1 MTTMVKSKNLYVVL
15 MAGGVGVRFWP
26 FSRNARPKQFLD
38 ILGVGSSLLQSTYKR
53 FLRVCLPENIFV
65 VTSQEYVGLTRE
77 QLPDMQPHQVLAE
90 PMRKNTGPCI
100 AFAAAHIRALNNDA
114 VMVVSPA
121 DHLILEEEN
130 FADII
135 LKAAD
140 KARTQDNLITLG
152 IRPTRP
158 ETGFGYIQF
167 LESRQT
173 LKKVKTF
180 TEKPELSIA
189 KKFVESGEFLWNS
202 GIFIWGVQA
211 ISEAIEK
218 YCPDIAEAFAEIGTA
233 ATSDPERLEKAYSVC
248 KNISIDFGVMEKADN
263 VFVIPANFTWS
274 DLGSWGA
281 LHEASARDENN
292 NHIEGLV
299 LTYDTRNS
307 FILGPKDK
315 AMILQG
321 LNGYLVCWLDDVLIV
336 CEKDREDLFR
346 RYVNDLREKP
356 DGTQFL

>member
-1 MTTMVKSKNLYVVL
+1 MVKSKNLYVVL

-26 FSRNARPKQFLD
+26 YSRNARPKQFLD
-38 ILGVGSSLLQSTYKR
+38 ILGIGRSLLQATYQR
-53 FLRVCLPENIFV
+53 FLRVCLPENIYV
-65 VTSQEYVGLTRE
+65 VTSREYTDLTLE
-77 QLPDMQPHQVLAE
+77 QLPELKAHQILAE

-100 AFAAAHIRALNNDA
+100 AYATAYIRALNPDA
-114 VMVVSPA
+114 VMVVSPS
-121 DHLILEEEN
+121 DHLILEEDK

-135 LKAAD
+135 TKAAD

-152 IRPTRP
+152 IQPTRP

-167 LESRQT
+167 LESRLT

-211 ISEAIEK
+211 IHRALEK
-218 YCPDIAEAFAEIGTA
+218 HCPDLSEAFADISSA
-233 ATSDPERLEKAYSVC
+233 ADPERLEKAYSVC
-248 KNISIDFGVMEKADN
+248 KNVSIDFGVMEKADN

-281 LHEASARDENN
+281 LHEASERDENN
-292 NHIEGLV
+292 NHIQGMA

-307 FILGPKDK
+307 FILGPENK

-336 CEKDREDLFR
+336 CEKDREELFR
-346 RYVNDLREKP
+346 RYVNDLKEKP
-356 DGTQFL
+356 DGPKFL